1 MRAISGCEEILTKH
15 LLSYGGLKDRILT
28 ASSAARDVDDSRKS
42 MEDEVYTEIDTTIE
56 RLESNIV
63 DNVEEIT
70 KPLFILFDYSELS
83 RSVLEDIVNKFIQGR
98 VS

>member
-1 MRAISGCEEILTKH
+1 LVGIRH
-15 LLSYGGLKDRILT
+15 GGLKDRILT
-28 ASSAARDVDDSRKS
+28 ASSAARDFNDSRKS

-56 RLESNIV
+56 KLESNIV

-70 KPLFILFDYSELS
+70 KPLFILFDYFELS